1 MGRLGFSYVGLVYLL
16 LLFAPNLLWTRR
28 KPPGYGEVARR
39 ESRLLLALER
49 TGEVC
54 VTACAVLF
62 SDFNFKPPTPWSL
75 WLGASIL
82 LMLLYELCWARY
94 FRTGCTWAGFYGR
107 LGPVPVPLASL
118 SVGAFLL
125 LGVYGKVV
133 WMVLAA
139 LILGVGHIGVHL
151 GHAKEMGV

>member
-1 MGRLGFSYVGLVYLL
+1 MGHLGFSYVGLVYLL
-16 LLFAPNLLWTRR
+16 LLFAPNLLWTRH
-28 KPPGYGEVARR
+28 KPPGYDEVARR
-39 ESRLLLALER
+39 ENRLLLALER
-49 TGEVC
+49 AGEVC

-62 SDFNFKPPTPWSL
+62 SDFNLKPPAPWSL
-75 WLGASIL
+75 WLGASAL
-82 LMLLYELCWARY
+82 LMLLYELCWVRY
-94 FRTGCTWAGFYGR
+94 FRDGCTWAGFYGR

-118 SVGAFLL
+118 PVGAFLL

-139 LILGVGHIGVHL
+139 LILGVGHIGIHL